1 MGICNVQDTKK
12 RADVSKMIKLLSN
25 CQGEQ
30 KLVGES
36 GNHTI
41 VFKLKARSS
50 KKRNVAWLWSKMGV
64 AINYLFLLRNS

>member
-1 MGICNVQDTKK
+1 MGIYNVQDTKK

-30 KLVGES
+30 KLVGEA

-41 VFKLKARSS
+41 V
-50 KKRNVAWLWSKMGV
+50 
-64 AINYLFLLRNS
+64 